1 MVFNCQK
8 LPQTR
13 KCPLK
18 TQDLRKLANKKKI
31 SKLGEDTQV
40 SVQSSLQKLVYGNS
54 SRNSL
59 KSRYQSLLVLPN
71 PA

>member
-8 LPQTR
+8 LSQTR

-31 SKLGEDTQV
+31 SKLGEDAQV
-40 SVQSSLQKLVYGNS
+40 SVQSSLQKLVY
-54 SRNSL
+54 
-59 KSRYQSLLVLPN
+59 
-71 PA
+71 